1 MNKVNLTLNYIGKSV
16 YVILLTYGDA
26 TRSTS

>member
-16 YVILLTYGDA
+16 YGILITYCDA
-26 TRSTS
+26 TPPTS